1 MTFIIKQIDT
11 TKRFETLRRFS
22 ATNFVSFFFRCP
34 LCGESMRPQ
43 NARCITCGNCGYE
56 GNTENFS
63 GVERRAA

>member
-1 MTFIIKQIDT
+1 
-11 TKRFETLRRFS
+11 
-22 ATNFVSFFFRCP
+22 